1 MSVSK
6 EEFNKL
12 FKLNPSISERLH
24 SPENCIALLNIIIE
38 KQSSDFEGNIID
50 FSYISKR
57 WKAYVLEWQRR
68 NKDKDPK
75 YISSKDKLLDF
86 YEYLNTEKYLSGV
99 MEINPEADP
108 RFKLCFGNVTLE
120 ELDKGNTAF
129 MNLLNL

>member
-6 EEFNKL
+6 DEFNKL
-12 FKLNPSISERLH
+12 FKLNPSISETLH

-86 YEYLNTEKYLSGV
+86 YEYLNTEKYLSDV
-99 MEINPEADP
+99 MEINPESDP